1 MTNINDDYKK
11 DKEVKTGT
19 PMLQLRNTTGT
30 NQLHIQ
36 GWGSQGNREY
46 GYARKFTVPPEVT
59 DSLAKYEA
67 KMFHSL
73 ASPEKIYYRNV
84 IGVVQYS
91 DGYQINIELNDSNAN
106 NGKCWTLD
114 INLPQCN
121 DWIKWLEANKLI
133 SDATKFTK
141 FTTGDAQ

>member
-1 MTNINDDYKK
+1 MMTDITEDYMQN
-11 DKEVKTGT
+11 KEVNAVT

-46 GYARKFTVPPEVT
+46 GYARKFTVPSEVT
-59 DSLAKYEA
+59 DSLAKYDA

-84 IGVVQYS
+84 IEVIQYS
-91 DGYQINIELNDSNAN
+91 DGYQIHLELNDSNAN
-106 NGKCWTLD
+106 NGKVWILD
-114 INLPQCN
+114 INQPQCSE
-121 DWIKWLEANKLI
+121 WIKWLEANNLI
-133 SDATKFTK
+133 VTDDTQTKF
-141 FTTGDAQ
+141 TGDAQ

>member
-1 MTNINDDYKK
+1 MTNITDDYKK

-36 GWGSQGNREY
+36 GWGSVGNREY

-67 KMFHSL
+67 KMFYSL
-73 ASPEKIYYRNV
+73 ASPEKIYYRNL
-84 IGVVQYS
+84 IRVVEYS
-91 DGYQINIELNDSNAN
+91 DGYQIHIELNDSNAN
-106 NGKCWTLD
+106 AANMWVLD
-114 INLPQCN
+114 INQPQCD
-121 DWIKWLEANKLI
+121 DWIKWLDANKLI
-133 SDATKFTK
+133 VDNTDCTKY
-141 FTTGDAQ
+141 TGDAQ

>member
-59 DSLAKYEA
+59 DSLAKYDA
-67 KMFHSL
+67 KMFYSL

-84 IGVVQYS
+84 IGIVQYS

-114 INLPQCN
+114 INLPQCS

-133 SDATKFTK
+133 SDATNFTK
-141 FTTGDAQ
+141 FTGGAQ

>member
-1 MTNINDDYKK
+1 MMTNINDDYKK

-59 DSLAKYEA
+59 DSLAKYDA
-67 KMFHSL
+67 KMFYSL

-84 IGVVQYS
+84 IGIVQYS

-114 INLPQCN
+114 INLPQCS
-121 DWIKWLEANKLI
+121 DWINWLDANNLI
-133 SDATKFTK
+133 SDATNFTK
-141 FTTGDAQ
+141 FTGGAQ

>member
-1 MTNINDDYKK
+1 MTNINDEYKK

-67 KMFHSL
+67 KMFYSL

-84 IGVVQYS
+84 IEVIQYS
-91 DGYQINIELNDSNAN
+91 DGYQIHLELNDSNAN
-106 NGKCWTLD
+106 NGKVWILD
-114 INLPQCN
+114 INQPQCSE
-121 DWIKWLEANKLI
+121 WIKWLEANNLI
-133 SDATKFTK
+133 VTDDTQTKF
-141 FTTGDAQ
+141 TGDAQ

>member
-1 MTNINDDYKK
+1 MTDINDDYKK

-59 DSLAKYEA
+59 DSLAKYEDV
-67 KMFHSL
+67 MFHSL
-73 ASPEKIYYRNV
+73 ASSEKIYYRNV
-84 IGVVQYS
+84 IQVIQYS
-91 DGYQINIELNDSNAN
+91 DGYQICLLLKDSNAN
-106 NGKCWTLD
+106 NGEVWTLD
-114 INLPQCN
+114 INQPQCT

-141 FTTGDAQ
+141 FTAGDVQ

>member
-1 MTNINDDYKK
+1 MTDINDDYKK

-36 GWGSQGNREY
+36 GWGSQGNRDY

-59 DSLAKYEA
+59 DSLAKYEDV
-67 KMFHSL
+67 MFHSL

-84 IGVVQYS
+84 IEVVSYS
-91 DGYQINIELNDSNAN
+91 DGYQIRLTLKDSNAN
-106 NGKCWTLD
+106 DGNSWVLD
-114 INLPQCN
+114 INMPQCK
-121 DWIKWLEANKLI
+121 DWINWLDANNLI
-133 SDATKFTK
+133 VFEQGTKF
-141 FTTGDAQ
+141 TGDAQ

>member
-1 MTNINDDYKK
+1 MTNINDQYKK

-59 DSLAKYEA
+59 DSLAKYDA
-67 KMFHSL
+67 KMFYSL

-84 IGVVQYS
+84 IGIVQYS

-114 INLPQCN
+114 INLPQCS
-121 DWIKWLEANKLI
+121 DWINWLDANNLI
-133 SDATKFTK
+133 SDATNFTK
-141 FTTGDAQ
+141 FTGGAQ

>member
-1 MTNINDDYKK
+1 MMTNITNEYKK

-36 GWGSQGNREY
+36 GWGSEGNREY
-46 GYARKFTVPPEVT
+46 GYARKFTVPSEVT

-67 KMFHSL
+67 KMFNSL

-84 IGVVQYS
+84 IEVVQYS
-91 DGYQINIELNDSNAN
+91 DGYQIRLTLKDNDAN
-106 NGKCWTLD
+106 DGNSWVLD
-114 INLPQCN
+114 INQPQCD
-121 DWIKWLEANKLI
+121 DWIKWLDTNNLI
-133 SDATKFTK
+133 EFEKGTKFT
-141 FTTGDAQ
+141 GDA

>member
-1 MTNINDDYKK
+1 MTNITDDYKK

-36 GWGSQGNREY
+36 GWGSEGNREY
-46 GYARKFTVPPEVT
+46 GYARKFTVPSEVT

-67 KMFHSL
+67 KMFNSL

-84 IGVVQYS
+84 IEVVQYS
-91 DGYQINIELNDSNAN
+91 DGYQIRLTLKDNDAN
-106 NGKCWTLD
+106 DGNSWVLD
-114 INLPQCN
+114 INQPQCD
-121 DWIKWLEANKLI
+121 DWINWLDTNNLI
-133 SDATKFTK
+133 EFEKGTKFT
-141 FTTGDAQ
+141 GDA

>member
-1 MTNINDDYKK
+1 MTNINDEYMKN
-11 DKEVKTGT
+11 KEVKTGT

-67 KMFHSL
+67 KMFYSL

-84 IGVVQYS
+84 IEVVSYS
-91 DGYQINIELNDSNAN
+91 DGYQIRLTLKDTNAN
-106 NGKCWTLD
+106 DGNSWVLD
-114 INLPQCN
+114 INMPQCK
-121 DWIKWLEANKLI
+121 DWIKWLDANNLI
-133 SDATKFTK
+133 VFEQGTKF
-141 FTTGDAQ
+141 TGDAQ

>member
-1 MTNINDDYKK
+1 MTNINDNYKK

-67 KMFHSL
+67 KMFNSL

-84 IGVVQYS
+84 IGIVQYS

-114 INLPQCN
+114 INLPQCS
-121 DWIKWLEANKLI
+121 DWINWLDANNLI

-141 FTTGDAQ
+141 FTGDAQ

>member
-1 MTNINDDYKK
+1 MTNINDEYKK

-59 DSLAKYEA
+59 DSLAKYKAE
-67 KMFHSL
+67 MFYSL

-84 IGVVQYS
+84 IEVVSYS
-91 DGYQINIELNDSNAN
+91 DGYQIRLALKDTNAN
-106 NGKCWTLD
+106 DGNSWVLD
-114 INLPQCN
+114 INMPQCIEL
-121 DWIKWLEANKLI
+121 IKWLDANNLI
-133 SDATKFTK
+133 VFEQGTKF
-141 FTTGDAQ
+141 TGDAQ

>member
-1 MTNINDDYKK
+1 MMTNITDEYKK

-59 DSLAKYEA
+59 DSLAKYSA
-67 KMFHSL
+67 KHFPSL
-73 ASPEKIYYRNV
+73 ASNEKIYYRNV
-84 IGVVQYS
+84 IEVVQYS
-91 DGYQINIELNDSNAN
+91 DGYQIRLNFKDTDAN
-106 NGKCWTLD
+106 DGNRWVLD
-114 INLPQCN
+114 INTPQC
-121 DWIKWLEANKLI
+121 DAWISWLDKNNLI
-133 SDATKFTK
+133 EFEKGTKFT
-141 FTTGDAQ
+141 GDA

>member
-1 MTNINDDYKK
+1 MTDITEDYMQN
-11 DKEVKTGT
+11 KEVNAVT

-46 GYARKFTVPPEVT
+46 GYARKVTVPPEVT

-67 KMFHSL
+67 KMFYSL

-84 IGVVQYS
+84 IEVVSYS
-91 DGYQINIELNDSNAN
+91 DGYQIHLELNDSNAN
-106 NGKCWTLD
+106 NGKVWILD
-114 INLPQCN
+114 ITQPQCS
-121 DWIKWLEANKLI
+121 DWIKWLEANNLI
-133 SDATKFTK
+133 VTDDTQTKF
-141 FTTGDAQ
+141 TGDAQ